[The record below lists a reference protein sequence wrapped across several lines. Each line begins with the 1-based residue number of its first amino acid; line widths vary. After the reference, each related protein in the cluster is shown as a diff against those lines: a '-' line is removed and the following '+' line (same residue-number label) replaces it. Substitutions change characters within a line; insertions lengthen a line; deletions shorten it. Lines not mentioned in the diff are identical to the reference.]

1 MPRKPAGP
9 GESEPARYRR
19 EAARLRPLEDAVPIL
34 SEMSVRDYLST
45 LGAVFHAAHHGVNR
59 PATPNEAPD
68 YLRDKRDP
76 GSRAGVAGSKRTSGE
91 WANGTSRPVS
101 ESKPPSY
108 SAQAMALLNAE
119 RRHLAQ
125 REKRLM
131 SMLDSIVGE
140 R

>member
-1 MPRKPAGP
+1 MSGDPAV
-9 GESEPARYRR
+9 RWRR
-19 EAARLRPLEDAVPIL
+19 EAARLRSIEDAVPIL
-34 SEMSVRDYLST
+34 SETSVREYLST
-45 LGAVFHAAHHGVNR
+45 FGAVFHDAHYGVNR

-76 GSRAGVAGSKRTSGE
+76 ANRAGVAGSKRTSGE
-91 WANGTSRPVS
+91 WADGTSKPVA

-125 REKRLM
+125 REKALM
-131 SMLDSIVGE
+131 SKLDSIVGE